1 MNPAGYEGVNDIGPI
16 AALIPQILT
25 LMYFIFQLYN
35 SFCCFG
41 NKSAANKLKQQVPI
55 SLYWKCQLIG
65 WSVAALYWGYTGYSQ
80 PGFNWLLGILQFIT
94 DVAIYILI
102 THLYRCLALKLG
114 WQNLG
119 LNKLLSRL
127 IPAVIV
133 LGLVYLFV
141 TVSKV
146 YFFKVWFQCGFSE
159 PFGDFFDFYRDS
171 IFVAG
176 VRLMSIWLLA
186 YHMYHYSK
194 REIGIAKENA
204 RLEVITRDAQL
215 NNLSA
220 QLNPHFLFNSLN
232 NIKAL
237 VIDDPKSARRAI
249 DLLADLL
256 RNSLYNGHK
265 QLIAIKE
272 ELELVK
278 DYLEL
283 EKLRLEERLQYH
295 IETNNGPENVMLP
308 RLCIQTL
315 VENAIKHGIGQQK
328 QGGLINIQL
337 NNEQSA
343 LTISVSNPG
352 RLKPVEENDG
362 LGIKN
367 LNERL
372 KLQYKGTAHFTI
384 SEANDIVTATI
395 KIPLA

>member
-1 MNPAGYEGVNDIGPI
+1 M
-16 AALIPQILT
+16 
-25 LMYFIFQLYN
+25 
-35 SFCCFG
+35 
-41 NKSAANKLKQQVPI
+41 KQQATI

-65 WSVAALYWGYTGYSQ
+65 WSVAALYWGYTGYRQ
-80 PGFNWLLGILQFIT
+80 QGFNWTLGIIQFIT
-94 DVAIYILI
+94 DITVYITI
-102 THLYRCLALKLG
+102 THLYRCFALKQG

-119 LNKLLSRL
+119 LNNLLPRL

-133 LGLVYLFV
+133 LGMVYLFV
-141 TVSKV
+141 TVLKV
-146 YFFKVWFQCGFSE
+146 YLFRVWFQPGFSQS
-159 PFGDFFDFYRDS
+159 FTDFFDFYRDS

-204 RLEVITRDAQL
+204 RLAVITRDAQL

-237 VIDDPKSARRAI
+237 IIDDPKSARRAI

-256 RNSLYNGHK
+256 RNSLYSGDK
-265 QLIAIKE
+265 QMITTQE
-272 ELELVK
+272 ELDLVK

-295 IETNNGPENVMLP
+295 IEAGDEFHDMFIP
-308 RLCIQTL
+308 RLSIQTL

-328 QGGLINIQL
+328 QGGLISIKL
-337 NNEQSA
+337 NNNHSG
-343 LTISVSNPG
+343 LTICITNPG
-352 RLKPVEENDG
+352 SLKPVEESSG

-372 KLQYKGTAHFTI
+372 QLQYKGAAYFTI
-384 SEANDIVTATI
+384 SEANDTVTATI
-395 KIPLA
+395 KIPAA

>member
-1 MNPAGYEGVNDIGPI
+1 M
-16 AALIPQILT
+16 
-25 LMYFIFQLYN
+25 
-35 SFCCFG
+35 
-41 NKSAANKLKQQVPI
+41 KQQVTI

-65 WSVAALYWGYTGYSQ
+65 WSVAALYWGYTGYSR
-80 PGFNWLLGILQFIT
+80 PGFHWPLGILQFTT
-94 DVAIYILI
+94 DVVVYILV
-102 THLYRCLALKLG
+102 THLYRCFALKRG

-119 LNKLLSRL
+119 LNKLLPRL

-133 LGLVYLFV
+133 LGLAYLFI
-141 TVSKV
+141 TVLKV
-146 YFFKVWFQCGFSE
+146 YFFRVWFQPGFSGT
-159 PFGDFFDFYRDS
+159 FWAFFDFYRDS

-194 REIGIAKENA
+194 REIGIARENA
-204 RLEVITRDAQL
+204 RLAVITRDAQL

-237 VIDDPKSARRAI
+237 IIDDPKSARRAI

-256 RNSLYNGHK
+256 RNSLYSGDK
-265 QLIAIKE
+265 QMITIKE
-272 ELELVK
+272 EIELVK

-295 IETNNGPENVMLP
+295 IEAGDELHDMLIP
-308 RLCIQTL
+308 RLSIQTL

-328 QGGLINIQL
+328 QGGLISIKL
-337 NNEQSA
+337 TNNHSE
-343 LTISVSNPG
+343 LTMCVTNPG
-352 RLKPVEENDG
+352 RLKPVEESSG

-372 KLQYKGTAHFTI
+372 QLQYKGTACFTI
-384 SEANDIVTATI
+384 SEANDMVTATI

>member
-1 MNPAGYEGVNDIGPI
+1 M
-16 AALIPQILT
+16 
-25 LMYFIFQLYN
+25 
-35 SFCCFG
+35 
-41 NKSAANKLKQQVPI
+41 KQRGTI

-65 WSVAALYWGYTGYSQ
+65 WSVAGLYWGYAGYSGQ
-80 PGFNWLLGILQFIT
+80 GFNWLLGIIQFIT
-94 DVAIYILI
+94 DVAVYII
-102 THLYRCLALKLG
+102 VTHVYRCIALKLG
-114 WQNLG
+114 WQTLG
-119 LNKLLSRL
+119 LNKLLPRL
-127 IPAVIV
+127 IPAVII

-146 YFFKVWFQCGFSE
+146 YLFRVWFQSGFSE
-159 PFGDFFDFYRDS
+159 PFGDFFDFYCDS

-204 RLEVITRDAQL
+204 RLSVITRDAHL

-237 VIDDPKSARRAI
+237 VIDDPKAARRAI

-256 RNSLYNGHK
+256 RNSLYNGDK
-265 QLIAIKE
+265 QMISLKE
-272 ELELVK
+272 ELSLVE

-283 EKLRLEERLQYH
+283 ERLRLEERLKYQ
-295 IETNNGPENVMLP
+295 IVPDKGIQDILIP

-315 VENAIKHGIGQQK
+315 VENAVKHGIGQQK
-328 QGGLINIQL
+328 QGGLISIQMANKHSKL
-337 NNEQSA
+337 I
-343 LTISVSNPG
+343 ISVSNPG
-352 RLKPVEENDG
+352 RLIPVEESTG

-372 KLQYKGTAHFTI
+372 QLQYKGNAGFTI
-384 SEANDIVTATI
+384 SEADGIITATI
-395 KIPLA
+395 KIPIA

>member
-1 MNPAGYEGVNDIGPI
+1 
-16 AALIPQILT
+16 
-25 LMYFIFQLYN
+25 
-35 SFCCFG
+35 
-41 NKSAANKLKQQVPI
+41 LKQQATI

-80 PGFNWLLGILQFIT
+80 PGFHWPLGILQFAT
-94 DVAIYILI
+94 DVAVYILI

-119 LNKLLSRL
+119 LNKLLPRL
-127 IPAVIV
+127 VPAVIV
-133 LGLVYLFV
+133 LGVVYLFV

-146 YFFKVWFQCGFSE
+146 YLFRVWFQPGFSE

-186 YHMYHYSK
+186 YHLYHYSK
-194 REIGIAKENA
+194 REINIAKENA
-204 RLEVITRDAQL
+204 RLAVITRDAQL

-256 RNSLYNGHK
+256 RNSLYSGDN
-265 QLIAIKE
+265 QMISVKE

-295 IETNNGPENVMLP
+295 IEANNEPENLMLP
-308 RLCIQTL
+308 RLSIQTL

-337 NNEQSA
+337 NNEHSI

-352 RLKPVEENDG
+352 GLSPVEESNG

-372 KLQYKGTAHFTI
+372 QLQYKGTAHFTI
-384 SEANDIVTATI
+384 SETNDIVLATI

>member
-1 MNPAGYEGVNDIGPI
+1 
-16 AALIPQILT
+16 
-25 LMYFIFQLYN
+25 
-35 SFCCFG
+35 
-41 NKSAANKLKQQVPI
+41 LKQRGTI
-55 SLYWKCQLIG
+55 LLYWKCQLIG
-65 WSVAALYWGYTGYSQ
+65 WSVAALYWGYAGYSGQ
-80 PGFNWLLGILQFIT
+80 GFNWLLGIIQFIT
-94 DVAIYILI
+94 DVAVYII
-102 THLYRCLALKLG
+102 VTHVYRCIALKLG
-114 WQNLG
+114 WQTLG
-119 LNKLLSRL
+119 LNKLLPRL
-127 IPAVIV
+127 IPAVII

-146 YFFKVWFQCGFSE
+146 YLFRVWFQSGFSE

-186 YHMYHYSK
+186 YHIYHYSK

-204 RLEVITRDAQL
+204 RLAVITRDAQL

-237 VIDDPKSARRAI
+237 VIDDPKAARRAT

-256 RNSLYNGHK
+256 RNSLYSGDK
-265 QLIAIKE
+265 QMIAVKE

-283 EKLRLEERLQYH
+283 EKLRFEERLQYH
-295 IETNNGPENVMLP
+295 TETSSELENIMLP

-328 QGGLINIQL
+328 QGGLISIQL
-337 NNEQSA
+337 NNEHNS
-343 LTISVSNPG
+343 LIISVSNPG
-352 RLKPVEENDG
+352 RLKPVEEGGG

-372 KLQYKGTAHFTI
+372 QLQYKGEAHFTI
-384 SEANDIVTATI
+384 SEANDIVSATI

>member
-1 MNPAGYEGVNDIGPI
+1 M
-16 AALIPQILT
+16 
-25 LMYFIFQLYN
+25 
-35 SFCCFG
+35 
-41 NKSAANKLKQQVPI
+41 KQQVTI

-65 WSVAALYWGYTGYSQ
+65 WSVAALYWGYTGYNQ
-80 PGFNWLLGILQFIT
+80 PGFNWWLSILQFTT
-94 DVAIYILI
+94 DVALYILI

-119 LNKLLSRL
+119 LNKLLPRL
-127 IPAVIV
+127 VLAVFI

-141 TVSKV
+141 TASKV
-146 YFFKVWFQCGFSE
+146 YLFRVWFKPGFSE

-186 YHMYHYSK
+186 YHLYHYAK
-194 REIGIAKENA
+194 REINIAQENA
-204 RLEVITRDAQL
+204 RLAVTTRDAQL
-215 NNLSA
+215 SNLSA

-256 RNSLYNGHK
+256 RNSLYSGDK
-265 QLIAIKE
+265 QMISIKE

-283 EKLRLEERLQYH
+283 EELRLEERLQYH
-295 IETNNGPENVMLP
+295 IEAGDEYHSILIP

-315 VENAIKHGIGQQK
+315 VENAIKHGISQQK
-328 QGGLINIQL
+328 QGGLIRVQL
-337 NNEQSA
+337 INDHDN
-343 LTISVSNPG
+343 LIISVSNPG
-352 RLKPVEENDG
+352 RLNPTDDSSG
-362 LGIKN
+362 LGLKN
-367 LNERL
+367 LTERL
-372 KLQYKGTAHFTI
+372 ELQYKDFAHFTL
-384 SEANDIVTATI
+384 SETNDIVTATI
-395 KIPLA
+395 KIPVL